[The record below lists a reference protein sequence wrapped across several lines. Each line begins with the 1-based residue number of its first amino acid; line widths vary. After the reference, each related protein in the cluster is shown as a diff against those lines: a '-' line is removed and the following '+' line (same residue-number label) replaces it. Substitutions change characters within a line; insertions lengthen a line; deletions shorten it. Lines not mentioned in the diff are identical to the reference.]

1 MARPD
6 GAPAINAGM
15 TVVEGIRDLIQ
26 RRELLPGEPVR
37 QQDMAERLNV
47 SRVSVREAPR
57 ALETEGLLRHRPN
70 QSYFVMKFDVGQ
82 LNQMYLM
89 RRLLET
95 ALLRDIIWPD
105 DVPPRAI
112 NAINEELRQASHDGE
127 GSLLV

>member
-15 TVVEGIRDLIQ
+15 TVVEGIGDLIQ

-37 QQDMAERLNV
+37 QQDMAERLNE
-47 SRVSVREAPR
+47 SRVSVREALR
-57 ALETEGLLRHRPN
+57 ALETEGLLRHPPN
-70 QSYFVMKFDVGQ
+70 QSYFVTKFGVGQ

-105 DVPPRAI
+105 DVPLRAI

-127 GSLLV
+127 VSLLV